1 MANFLRAGPR
11 SRSLVASRLALT
23 AIIAFVPAVQAAGM
37 GFEQALQLAEQ
48 RSSMLAAR
56 QATADGALQ
65 ARTAAGQ
72 LPDPKLA
79 VGVENFPVSGPDRF
93 SWNRESMTMRRVG
106 VMQDVPNAA
115 KRAAQREAAGAKAER
130 ERSMLETERL
140 AVRREAAL
148 AWLGLHFAENK
159 LAAFGALE
167 QQNRLL
173 QNTLAARVTSGA
185 ASPSDALMARQD
197 ALDLADRRDELIAG
211 VEQARALLKRWTGD
225 LPNLSSDG
233 EAPDLRPDLSRLL
246 GDLERHVD
254 LRAFSPM
261 LAMAQADVDEARAT
275 RQGDWGW
282 EVAYANRA
290 RAFGDMVSFQLT
302 FELPVSKATR
312 QEPVIASRQKEVE
325 RLQAERDD
333 ALRRVRAEVDAQVA
347 ELQRLE
353 RALQRQQSQT
363 LPLAQERTQVT
374 LASYQTGRADLG
386 AVLAARKNAIEA
398 QLRALDLQSQVS
410 AQQAR
415 LSYLIAE

>member
-1 MANFLRAGPR
+1 MANFFRAGPR
-11 SRSLVASRLALT
+11 SRSLVASRLALAAVL
-23 AIIAFVPAVQAAGM
+23 AIIPTVQASPI

-48 RSSMLAAR
+48 RSAALAAR
-56 QATADGALQ
+56 QATADGAQQ

-148 AWLGLHFAENK
+148 AWLSLHFAEKK

-167 QQNRLL
+167 LQNRLL
-173 QNTLAARVTSGA
+173 QDTLAARVTSGA
-185 ASPSDALMARQD
+185 ASPSEALMARQD
-197 ALDLADRRDELIAG
+197 ALDLADRRDELLAG

-225 LPNLSSDG
+225 QPDLSADG
-233 EAPDLRPDLSRLL
+233 EAPDLQPDLSRLL
-246 GDLERHVD
+246 GDLDRHVD
-254 LRAFSPM
+254 LRAFTPM
-261 LAMAQADVDEARAT
+261 LAMAQADVDEARAM

-333 ALRRVRAEVDAQVA
+333 ALRRVRADVDAQVV

-353 RALQRQQSQT
+353 RALQRQQGQT
-363 LPLAQERTQVT
+363 LPLAQERAQVT

-398 QLRALDLQSQVS
+398 QLRALDLQSQVF
-410 AQQAR
+410 AQRAR
-415 LSYLIAE
+415 LSHLIAE